1 MRVGLPGMG
10 TGLDHPRSD
19 GDGVTP
25 RAAQINCG
33 KRTVVVAR
41 FPGDSGSE
49 VTKSREVPIRGR
61 GLRHTGARGW
71 AVAAVMA
78 HSPANGHP
86 GGVVRVRVEE
96 YEKLMGSM
104 LEEAERR
111 IAEADEARDRAVAEA
126 ESLRSALEAS
136 ERRQTS
142 SARKFETWR
151 AALVDAAADELA
163 VETRR
168 WRAVVA
174 EKDAAIGA
182 LMTNTRRVGAGAA
195 TGAGTTAGANGR
207 EPNEQNTVPPRSPR
221 RGGVSS
227 GNNRSVRSVG
237 VRPASRDA
245 EEEEEEEA
253 RAVASLAT
261 TPSRARAGTHKRD
274 RSMSAAP
281 VAESPAALGDAARKA
296 EASAKMRAATIRG
309 ETLERSGA
317 VRTEG
322 GGSGAGGSS
331 TSTTSERKDERTET
345 SFGFWPFW

>member
-1 MRVGLPGMG
+1 M
-10 TGLDHPRSD
+10 
-19 GDGVTP
+19 
-25 RAAQINCG
+25 
-33 KRTVVVAR
+33 KRL
-41 FPGDSGSE
+41 

-71 AVAAVMA
+71 AVSAVMA

-136 ERRQTS
+136 ERRQAS

-182 LMTNTRRVGAGAA
+182 LMTNTRRAGAGAA
-195 TGAGTTAGANGR
+195 TDTGTTAGANGR
-207 EPNEQNTVPPRSPR
+207 EPNERETVPPR
-221 RGGVSS
+221 
-227 GNNRSVRSVG
+227 VG
-237 VRPASRDA
+237 PAIRDA
-245 EEEEEEEA
+245 EEEEEEEEEEA
-253 RAVASLAT
+253 RSVAPLAT
-261 TPSRARAGTHKRD
+261 TPRRARAGTHKKKRD
-274 RSMSAAP
+274 RSISAAP

-296 EASAKMRAATIRG
+296 EASAKMRAATVRG

-317 VRTEG
+317 VLSEKE
-322 GGSGAGGSS
+322 GSGAGGSS

>member
-1 MRVGLPGMG
+1 M
-10 TGLDHPRSD
+10 DHPRSD

-78 HSPANGHP
+78 HSSANGHP

-174 EKDAAIGA
+174 ERDAAIGA
-182 LMTNTRRVGAGAA
+182 LMTNTRRAGAGAA

-227 GNNRSVRSVG
+227 GNNRSNG

-245 EEEEEEEA
+245 EEEEEEEEEE

>member
-1 MRVGLPGMG
+1 M
-10 TGLDHPRSD
+10 
-19 GDGVTP
+19 
-25 RAAQINCG
+25 
-33 KRTVVVAR
+33 KRL
-41 FPGDSGSE
+41 

-71 AVAAVMA
+71 AVSAVMA
-78 HSPANGHP
+78 HSPANGHR

-136 ERRQTS
+136 ERRQAS

-182 LMTNTRRVGAGAA
+182 LMTNTRRAGAGAA
-195 TGAGTTAGANGR
+195 TDTGTTAGANGR
-207 EPNEQNTVPPRSPR
+207 EPNERETVPPR
-221 RGGVSS
+221 
-227 GNNRSVRSVG
+227 VG
-237 VRPASRDA
+237 PAIRDA
-245 EEEEEEEA
+245 EEEEEA
-253 RAVASLAT
+253 RSVAPLAT
-261 TPSRARAGTHKRD
+261 TRRARAGTHKKKRD

-281 VAESPAALGDAARKA
+281 VAESPAAFGDAARKA
-296 EASAKMRAATIRG
+296 EASAKMRAATARG

-317 VRTEG
+317 VLSEKE
-322 GGSGAGGSS
+322 GSGAGGSS

>member
-1 MRVGLPGMG
+1 
-10 TGLDHPRSD
+10 
-19 GDGVTP
+19 
-25 RAAQINCG
+25 
-33 KRTVVVAR
+33 
-41 FPGDSGSE
+41 
-49 VTKSREVPIRGR
+49 
-61 GLRHTGARGW
+61 
-71 AVAAVMA
+71 
-78 HSPANGHP
+78 
-86 GGVVRVRVEE
+86 VVRVRVEE

-182 LMTNTRRVGAGAA
+182 LMTNTRRAGAGAA

-227 GNNRSVRSVG
+227 GNNRSNG

-245 EEEEEEEA
+245 EEEEEEEEEE

-281 VAESPAALGDAARKA
+281 IAESPAALGDAARKA

-322 GGSGAGGSS
+322 GGFGSGGLVDVDDVRAKGRADRNVVRVLAVLVRRRAREKRDARR
-331 TSTTSERKDERTET
+331 ERELRVSRMGHFETRTNA
-345 SFGFWPFW
+345 